1 MPRRLASASLDGR
14 MTRVSTLELGT
25 RPSRTISRV
34 KVMSRFAR
42 RCGGAAA
49 TKLPRPGSR
58 ETRPSS
64 ASRCMALRAVIRLTP
79 NSAHSSVSEGT
90 RSPGCIAETRSRR
103 TCSIWR

>member
-1 MPRRLASASLDGR
+1 

-25 RPSRTISRV
+25 RPRRTISRV
-34 KVMSRFAR
+34 KVISRFAR

-90 RSPGCIAETRSRR
+90 RSPGCIAATRSRR